1 SSAPNCIALLRSSS
15 MMLRFI
21 QSLYFSTVLELLP
34 DCRSDE
40 ASGIGPLY
48 NGWLNRRADPPPRQ
62 LLCDLYR
69 SAHGGI
75 FIEPARHSTGQAD
88 TTVRSS
94 KRRHI
99 SLMHC
104 IPASEEHGIGHLRA
118 VEMGTRW
125 AFVLARVNVRPHN
138 IAIIIYVIA
147 EQR

>member
-75 FIEPARHSTGQAD
+75 FIEPAPNSTGQAN
-88 TTVRSS
+88 TTLRGR
-94 KRRHI
+94 KGRKKP
-99 SLMHC
+99 LMLS

-118 VEMGTRW
+118 V
-125 AFVLARVNVRPHN
+125 
-138 IAIIIYVIA
+138 
-147 EQR
+147 